1 MADLIDR
8 ISGHDGEKINLHR
21 FMALERLYALGTVT
35 GAQVVSEFALTG
47 DQLTQA
53 TALKDEIDSHVGVS
67 DKTTYVLRVESVL
80 MCLEDGDDGI
90 YHNADGTINKSKVST
105 DLLLS

>member
-8 ISGHDGEKINLHR
+8 ISGYDGEKINLHR

-35 GAQVVSEFALTG
+35 GAQVVAEFALTG

-53 TALKDEIDSHVGVS
+53 AALANKIDSSTGAL
-67 DKTTYVLRVESVL
+67 DKTVYVLRAESVL
-80 MCLEDGDDGI
+80 MCLEDSGDSI